1 MLLQGPSF
9 RFLEFAKKD
18 MKRNSLSIL
27 SNSTVCTFPAA
38 SSWSHSYL
46 CAPRQRWRTHLCS
59 ILQASHFM
67 AEESREAA
75 ETSEVIAVKRRR
87 QSGIWQLYSK
97 SHCRSI
103 PLPWPTQELGTEG
116 QSCWTVYVMVMSH
129 ICPEIERKW
138 LWYWEH
144 WTWVMGELS
153 NFFSKQFKQPIS
165 SPIWPTFISKLVKFI
180 LCYGSKTPGAPSIP
194 MHHPHPCAI
203 HPAASSVLCVPS
215 APMHHPPC
223 KTLPVHHPLIS
234 LGTNPPQVPGTT
246 WHQIDS

>member
-9 RFLEFAKKD
+9 RFLEFAKKRHEKKSTEHPEQLNC
-18 MKRNSLSIL
+18 MYLS
-27 SNSTVCTFPAA
+27 
-38 SSWSHSYL
+38 
-46 CAPRQRWRTHLCS
+46 CS
-59 ILQASHFM
+59 ILLIALLFMCSTAEMKNTSPFHTASHFM

-103 PLPWPTQELGTEG
+103 PLPCPTQELGTEG

-144 WTWVMGELS
+144 
-153 NFFSKQFKQPIS
+153 
-165 SPIWPTFISKLVKFI
+165 
-180 LCYGSKTPGAPSIP
+180 
-194 MHHPHPCAI
+194 
-203 HPAASSVLCVPS
+203 
-215 APMHHPPC
+215 
-223 KTLPVHHPLIS
+223 
-234 LGTNPPQVPGTT
+234 
-246 WHQIDS
+246 